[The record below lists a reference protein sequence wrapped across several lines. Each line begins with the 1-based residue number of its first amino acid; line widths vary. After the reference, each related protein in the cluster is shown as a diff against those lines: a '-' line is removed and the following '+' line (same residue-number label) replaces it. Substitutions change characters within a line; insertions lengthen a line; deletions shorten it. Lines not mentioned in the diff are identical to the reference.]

1 MKTLVFNGSPRK
13 NGNTAHLIEQLRER
27 LGGESTVIQADGSIA
42 PCKDCRRCYFKP
54 GCAIHDGM
62 EKVWKALSEAD
73 LVVLAFPVYFNQP
86 CGQLLTLAT
95 RFQYA
100 YVSRYIR
107 KDPSFSLGKR
117 KGAVLLTA
125 GGSTKDIDPA
135 VDTAREILKLCG
147 ADISGVACALH
158 TDKIPAWE
166 DLDAREQVRKLAA
179 ILKLS
184 ESES

>member
-1 MKTLVFNGSPRK
+1 MKTLILNGSPRK
-13 NGNTAHLIEQLRER
+13 NGNTAHLIEQFKAQ
-27 LGGESTVIQADGSIA
+27 LGGEFTVIQADGSIA
-42 PCKDCRRCYFKP
+42 PCKDCRRCFVKP
-54 GCAIHDGM
+54 GCSIRDGM

-73 LVVLAFPVYFNQP
+73 LVALAFPVYFNQP

-100 YVSRYIR
+100 YVSQYIR
-107 KDPSFSLGKR
+107 KDPDFSLGKR

-125 GGSTKDIDPA
+125 GGSTKDIGPA

-147 ADISGVACALH
+147 ADLSGIAGALH

-184 ESES
+184 ESEQ

>member
-1 MKTLVFNGSPRK
+1 MKTLILNGSPRK
-13 NGNTAHLIEQLRER
+13 NGNVAHLIELLKKE
-27 LGGESTVIQADGSIA
+27 LGGDFTVVHADGAIA
-42 PCKDCRRCYFKP
+42 PCKDCRRCFVKP

-62 EKVWKALSEAD
+62 DKVWKALSQAD
-73 LVVLAFPVYFNQP
+73 LVILAFPVYFNQP

-100 YVSRYIR
+100 YASQYVR
-107 KDPSFSLGKR
+107 KDPDFSLGKR
-117 KGAVLLTA
+117 KGAVLLAA
-125 GGSTKDIDPA
+125 GGSTKNIDPA
-135 VDTAREILKLCG
+135 LDTAKEVLKLCG
-147 ADISGVACALH
+147 ADFSGAACALH

-184 ESES
+184 ESE